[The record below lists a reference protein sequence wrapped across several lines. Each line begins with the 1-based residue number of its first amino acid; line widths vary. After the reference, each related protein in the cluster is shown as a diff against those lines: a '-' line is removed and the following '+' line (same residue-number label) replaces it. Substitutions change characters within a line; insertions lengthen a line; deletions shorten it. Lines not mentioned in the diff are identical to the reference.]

1 MAGKRAA
8 CPKIPYVLGQGP
20 HFHERQSKRT
30 QVLGPL
36 RAMVAKDGWS
46 MRTPTSCP
54 HVTTNGCQATAVP
67 SLSPPSPGPSTQKSR
82 GFGKRGLGA
91 VATQEVKDAGHSP
104 ALARALQGCQVEAPE
119 AQGRRHG
126 EQYSQP
132 AAGHNEGHEQ
142 AEVMHSWN
150 LQPGGTRTGR
160 WLG

>member
-1 MAGKRAA
+1 M
-8 CPKIPYVLGQGP
+8 
-20 HFHERQSKRT
+20 
-30 QVLGPL
+30 
-36 RAMVAKDGWS
+36 
-46 MRTPTSCP
+46 
-54 HVTTNGCQATAVP
+54 
-67 SLSPPSPGPSTQKSR
+67 
-82 GFGKRGLGA
+82 
-91 VATQEVKDAGHSP
+91 ATQEVKDAGHSP